1 MEGKTMNKI
10 KTIVTS
16 VMAVAAIFLGVA
28 TLMIVAPKPPSTAVK
43 GAETVKQVEAA
54 PATEL
59 SFTATKGRSVL
70 DQLKQQAKVETQDSA
85 YGPFVSAINGV
96 KGGEGG
102 KYWSYYVNDALAQKG
117 AADYITVGG
126 EKITWKLE

>member
-1 MEGKTMNKI
+1 MNKI

-16 VMAVAAIFLGVA
+16 IMAVAAVFLGVA
-28 TLMIVAPKPPSTAVK
+28 TLIVVAEKPPVASVK
-43 GAETVKQVEAA
+43 GIETIKQTEVQ

-59 SFTATKGRSVL
+59 SFTATKGLSVL
-70 DQLKQQAKVETQDSA
+70 DQLKKQATIETQDSA
-85 YGPFVSAINGV
+85 YGPFVSAINSV
-96 KGGEGG
+96 KGGTGG
-102 KYWSYYVNDALAQKG
+102 KYWSFYVNGALAQKG

>member
-1 MEGKTMNKI
+1 MNKI

-16 VMAVAAIFLGVA
+16 VMAVAAVLFGIATLVIVAEKPPVNNNVAVKGVA
-28 TLMIVAPKPPSTAVK
+28 TT
-43 GAETVKQVEAA
+43 QA
-54 PATEL
+54 PAQPANEV
-59 SFTATKGRSVL
+59 SFTATKGMSVL

-85 YGPFVSAINGV
+85 YGPFVNSINGV
-96 KGGEGG
+96 VGGVSG
-102 KYWSYYVNDALAQKG
+102 KYWSYYVNGILAQKG